1 MHRVNPDDSAD
12 ALDQELARWLAEAR
26 VDEAVTSRLRERS
39 LRQLAADEA
48 TLLGLCLDLAE
59 SGRPVLARTTEGRV
73 HRGVLVAVG
82 ADFVA
87 VRSPTGDAT
96 FLPVGHLAWLR
107 PAPGTWAGAPARG
120 GEAAGGRTPP
130 LAARLVDVLTGL
142 AGDRPRVRL
151 VVAGDPDVWS
161 GRLRGC
167 GADVLSVE
175 QAGEPRLVGWI
186 PLGQVTEV
194 GLVDER

>member
-1 MHRVNPDDSAD
+1 MDP
-12 ALDQELARWLAEAR
+12 LEQELARWLAEAR
-26 VDEAVTSRLRERS
+26 VDDAVTSRLRERA

-59 SGRPVLARTTEGRV
+59 ARRPILARTTAGRV
-73 HRGVLVAVG
+73 HRGVVVAVG

-87 VRSPTGDAT
+87 VRSPTGEAS
-96 FLPVGHLAWLR
+96 FLPAGHLAWLR
-107 PAPGTWAGAPARG
+107 PAPGSWAGAPARG
-120 GEAAGGRTPP
+120 GEAAGSRPP
-130 LAARLVDVLTGL
+130 PVAARLVDVLTGL
-142 AGDRPRVRL
+142 AADRPRVRL
-151 VVAGDPDVWS
+151 ILAGDPDVWA

-175 QAGEPRLVGWI
+175 QAGEPPMVGWI
-186 PLGQVTEV
+186 PLPQVTEV

>member
-1 MHRVNPDDSAD
+1 MDP
-12 ALDQELARWLAEAR
+12 LDLELARWLAEAR
-26 VDEAVTSRLRERS
+26 VDQAVTARLAERA
-39 LRQLAADEA
+39 LRQLAAEEA

-59 SGRPVLARTTEGRV
+59 SARPVLARTTQGRV

-87 VRSPTGDAT
+87 LRNATGEAT

-107 PAPGTWAGAPARG
+107 PAPGAWAGAPARS
-120 GEAAGGRTPP
+120 GEAAGARTPP

-142 AGDRPRVRL
+142 AGDRHRVRL

-175 QAGEPRLVGWI
+175 QAGDPPVVGWI
-186 PLGQVTEV
+186 PIPQVAEV